1 MAIYQVQNKY
11 FVEDDTTLA
20 SGQALNIPDAVF
32 AVGDIN
38 VANQALADAQQSFLA
53 KPEILNHFSCV
64 KSIGKDLEGHN
75 IWVPCVLAG
84 EVQNTDTLYELFCD
98 VEPGFKL
105 ATGTDEAQ
113 AIYAQQQ
120 QAVLQWAGLDQVTT
134 LTELP
139 IAPKQTV

>member
-11 FVEDDTTLA
+11 FVEDDTTLS

-38 VANQALADAQQSFLA
+38 TANQALAEAQQSFLA

-98 VEPGFKL
+98 VVPGFQL
-105 ATGTDEAQ
+105 ATGTTEAQ

-120 QAVLQWAGLDQVTT
+120 QAVLQWAGLNQVTT

-139 IAPKQTV
+139 QAPKPVV

>member
-11 FVEDDTTLA
+11 FVEDDATVA
-20 SGQALNIPDAVF
+20 SGQALNIPNAVF
-32 AVGDIN
+32 SVGDIN
-38 VANQALADAQQSFLA
+38 AANQALAEAQQAFLSH
-53 KPEILNHFSCV
+53 PEVLNHFSCV

-98 VEPGFKL
+98 VTPGFQL
-105 ATGTDEAQ
+105 ATGTTEAQ

-120 QAVLQWAGLDQVTT
+120 QAILQWAGLNQVTT

-139 IAPKQTV
+139 KAPKPVI

>member
-11 FVEDDTTLA
+11 FVEDDTTVA
-20 SGQALNIPDAVF
+20 SGQELNIPNAVF

-38 VANQALADAQQSFLA
+38 AANQALVDAQQAYLA
-53 KPEILNHFSCV
+53 RPETLNHFSCV

-75 IWVPCVLAG
+75 LWVPCVLAG
-84 EVQNTDTLYELFCD
+84 EIQNTDTLYELFCD
-98 VEPGFKL
+98 VDPGFKL

-113 AIYAQQQ
+113 AIYAQLQQ
-120 QAVLQWAGLDQVTT
+120 SILQWAGLNQVTT

-139 IAPKQTV
+139 KAPKPVV